1 MVHKHIQKCT
11 CMNSLGSFSDSN
23 FLGSWLVCSDCK
35 KLINDSFEFFHECD
49 EENQQEL
56 AGALMN

>member
-1 MVHKHIQKCT
+1 MVYKHIKQCT

-35 KLINDSFEFFHECD
+35 KSIKNSFEFFHEDD

-56 AGALMN
+56 AEALID